1 VQLASIAASRL
12 EELIRRISGFVHLL
26 VVIEVSVNGFNQII
40 ETNGFGIYLLIF
52 YLAIASLTLL
62 SLWFGRGKV
71 IPLAYSSTVL
81 VIVLLNPISNIE
93 EFDFGANGRPWIWW
107 AIGFAAIL
115 FAVHTKTWLWVT
127 YLAALS
133 ASWFAVELVLFGEQR
148 IFQATLDAAYVVVYC
163 FAVMALVSLVRDGAR
178 EVDVANGEAIRSA
191 LQQARAE
198 AVGRERQRVDALVHD
213 QVLHTLLLAARAQA
227 PDEKAAAAESASQ
240 AIASLERAKSDQDKS
255 EVVTTAGL
263 FRAIEDAAL
272 KLDTR
277 VSVEISGASSAA
289 LRPEIAQAMTEATLQ
304 ALDNSIQHSRASEIR
319 LELTSDKSG
328 VRFIVE
334 DNGVGFRP
342 ERVSKDRIGINT
354 SIRFRMSSIG
364 GFAEITSEPGKGA
377 KVILG
382 WPND

>member
-1 VQLASIAASRL
+1 MQLASIAASRL

-26 VVIEVSVNGFNQII
+26 VVIEVSVNGFSQII

-62 SLWFGRGKV
+62 SLWFGRGKA
-71 IPLAYSSTVL
+71 IPLAYSSAVL
-81 VIVLLNPISNIE
+81 VIVLLNPISNIQ

-127 YLAALS
+127 YLAAMS

-163 FAVMALVSLVRDGAR
+163 FAVMALVSLVRDGAK

>member
-26 VVIEVSVNGFNQII
+26 VVIEVSVNGFSQII

-62 SLWFGRGKV
+62 SLWFGRGKA
-71 IPLAYSSTVL
+71 IPLAYSSAVL
-81 VIVLLNPISNIE
+81 VIVLLNPISNIQ

-127 YLAALS
+127 YLAAMS

-163 FAVMALVSLVRDGAR
+163 FAVMALVSLVRDGAK

>member
-1 VQLASIAASRL
+1 MQLASIAASRL
-12 EELIRRISGFVHLL
+12 EELIRRISGCVHLL
-26 VVIEVSVNGFNQII
+26 VVIEVSVNGFNQIS
-40 ETNGFGIYLLIF
+40 ETNDFGNYLLIF

-81 VIVLLNPISNIE
+81 VIVLLNPISNIQ

-163 FAVMALVSLVRDGAR
+163 FAVMALVSLVRDGAK

-342 ERVSKDRIGINT
+342 ERVSRDRIGINT

>member
-1 VQLASIAASRL
+1 MQLASIAASRL

-81 VIVLLNPISNIE
+81 MIVLLSPISNIQD
-93 EFDFGANGRPWIWW
+93 FDFGANGRPWIWW

-304 ALDNSIQHSRASEIR
+304 ALDNSIQHSRSSEIR

-377 KVILG
+377 KVTLG

>member
-12 EELIRRISGFVHLL
+12 EELIRRISGFVNLL
-26 VVIEVSVNGFNQII
+26 VVIEVSVNGFSQII

-62 SLWFGRGKV
+62 SLWFGRGKA
-71 IPLAYSSTVL
+71 IPLAYSSAVL
-81 VIVLLNPISNIE
+81 VIVLLNPISNIQ

-127 YLAALS
+127 YLAAMS

-163 FAVMALVSLVRDGAR
+163 FAVMALVSLVRDGAK

-277 VSVEISGASSAA
+277 VSVEISGASLAA

>member
-1 VQLASIAASRL
+1 MQLASIAASRL

-81 VIVLLNPISNIE
+81 VIVLLNPISNIQ

-163 FAVMALVSLVRDGAR
+163 FAVMALVSLVRDGAK

-272 KLDTR
+272 KLDKR

-342 ERVSKDRIGINT
+342 ERVSRDRIGINT

>member
-26 VVIEVSVNGFNQII
+26 IVIEVSINGFRQIS
-40 ETNGFGIYLLIF
+40 ETNGFGNYLLIL

-71 IPLAYSSTVL
+71 IPIAYSSAVL
-81 VIVLLNPISNIE
+81 VIVLLNPISNIQ

-107 AIGFAAIL
+107 ALGFAAIL
-115 FAVHTKTWLWVT
+115 FAVQTKTWLWVT

-148 IFQATLDAAYVVVYC
+148 IFQATLDSAYVVVYC
-163 FAVMALVSLVRDGAR
+163 FAVMALVSLVRDGAG

-227 PDEKAAAAESASQ
+227 PDEKAAAAESATQ
-240 AIASLERAKSDQDKS
+240 AIASLERAKSDQEKS

-277 VSVEISGASSAA
+277 VSVEISGASSAS

-328 VRFIVE
+328 VRFIVA

>member
-26 VVIEVSVNGFNQII
+26 VVIEVSVNGFSQII

-62 SLWFGRGKV
+62 SLWFGRGKA
-71 IPLAYSSTVL
+71 IPLAYSSAVL
-81 VIVLLNPISNIE
+81 VIVLLNPISNIQ

-127 YLAALS
+127 YLAAMS

-163 FAVMALVSLVRDGAR
+163 FAVMALVSLVRDGAK

-277 VSVEISGASSAA
+277 VSVEISGASLAA

>member
-1 VQLASIAASRL
+1 
-12 EELIRRISGFVHLL
+12 
-26 VVIEVSVNGFNQII
+26 
-40 ETNGFGIYLLIF
+40 
-52 YLAIASLTLL
+52 
-62 SLWFGRGKV
+62 
-71 IPLAYSSTVL
+71 
-81 VIVLLNPISNIE
+81 
-93 EFDFGANGRPWIWW
+93 
-107 AIGFAAIL
+107 
-115 FAVHTKTWLWVT
+115 
-127 YLAALS
+127 
-133 ASWFAVELVLFGEQR
+133 
-148 IFQATLDAAYVVVYC
+148 
-163 FAVMALVSLVRDGAR
+163 
-178 EVDVANGEAIRSA
+178 
-191 LQQARAE
+191 
-198 AVGRERQRVDALVHD
+198 
-213 QVLHTLLLAARAQA
+213 VLHTLLLAARAQA

>member
-1 VQLASIAASRL
+1 MQLASIAASRL

-26 VVIEVSVNGFNQII
+26 VVIEVSVNGFSQII

-62 SLWFGRGKV
+62 SLWFGRGKA
-71 IPLAYSSTVL
+71 IPLAYSSAVL
-81 VIVLLNPISNIE
+81 VIVLLNPISNIQ

-127 YLAALS
+127 YLAAMS

-163 FAVMALVSLVRDGAR
+163 FAVMALVSLVRDGAK

-277 VSVEISGASSAA
+277 VSVEISGASLAA

>member
-1 VQLASIAASRL
+1 MQLASIAASRL

-26 VVIEVSVNGFNQII
+26 IVIEVSVNGFSQIS
-40 ETNGFGIYLLIF
+40 ETNGFGNCLLIF

-62 SLWFGRGKV
+62 SLWFGRGRV
-71 IPLAYSSTVL
+71 IPLAYSSAVL
-81 VIVLLNPISNIE
+81 VIVLLNPISNIQ

-148 IFQATLDAAYVVVYC
+148 IFQATLDSAYVVVYC
-163 FAVMALVSLVRDGAR
+163 FAVMALVSLVRDGAG

-227 PDEKAAAAESASQ
+227 PDEKAAAAESATQ
-240 AIASLERAKSDQDKS
+240 AIASLERAKSDQEKS

-272 KLDTR
+272 KLDSR
-277 VSVEISGASSAA
+277 VSVEISGASSAS

-319 LELTSDKSG
+319 LELTSDKTG

-377 KVILG
+377 KVILE

>member
-1 VQLASIAASRL
+1 MQLASIAASRL
-12 EELIRRISGFVHLL
+12 EELIRKISGFVHLL
-26 VVIEVSVNGFNQII
+26 IVIEVSVNGFSQII
-40 ETNGFGIYLLIF
+40 ETNGFGNYLLIF

-71 IPLAYSSTVL
+71 IPLAYSSAVL
-81 VIVLLNPISNIE
+81 VIVLLIPISNIQD
-93 EFDFGANGRPWIWW
+93 FDFGVNGRPWIWW

-127 YLAALS
+127 YLTALS
-133 ASWFAVELVLFGEQR
+133 ASWFAIEIVLFGEQR
-148 IFQATLDAAYVVVYC
+148 IFQATLDSAYVVVYC
-163 FAVMALVSLVRDGAR
+163 FAVMALVSLVRNGAR
-178 EVDVANGEAIRSA
+178 EVDVANGEAIKSA

-198 AVGRERQRVDALVHD
+198 AVGRERQRLDALVHD

-227 PDEKAAAAESASQ
+227 SDEKAAAAESASQ

-277 VSVEISGASSAA
+277 VSVEISGASSAS

-304 ALDNSIQHSRASEIR
+304 ALDNAIQHSRASEIR
-319 LELTSDKSG
+319 LELTSDKAG

-382 WPND
+382 WPHD